1 MKIKINS
8 ITLILAFLL
17 PFFIG
22 AQNFSLSNNSSI
34 IVSGTS
40 SLHDWDVQA
49 ESFTGAIIFDDVNK
63 GMIKD
68 INISVIA
75 ESLKSGK
82 RGMDKNTYKA
92 LKTDTHKSIRYHL
105 VDVVSIEKIDATT
118 FKVQCNGEL
127 TIAGT
132 TKTALIDFLL
142 TTKDNT
148 CSVTGSCS
156 VKMTSFGVEPPKALL
171 GTIKTGDEVTIKF
184 NTSFVQD

>member
-1 MKIKINS
+1 M
-8 ITLILAFLL
+8 
-17 PFFIG
+17 
-22 AQNFSLSNNSSI
+22 
-34 IVSGTS
+34 
-40 SLHDWDVQA
+40 
-49 ESFTGAIIFDDVNK
+49 
-63 GMIKD
+63 
-68 INISVIA
+68 
-75 ESLKSGK
+75 KSGK

-92 LKTDTHKSIRYHL
+92 LKTDTHKSIRYNL

-142 TTKDNT
+142 TTMDNT

>member
-1 MKIKINS
+1 MHNKFKKS
-8 ITLILAFLL
+8 ISAFVFLIPL
-17 PFFIG
+17 FIG

-40 SLHDWDVQA
+40 SLHDWDVKA
-49 ESFTGAIIFDDVNK
+49 ENFNGEIIFEDLNSGV
-63 GMIKD
+63 IKD
-68 INISVIA
+68 ISISVIA

-82 RGMDKNTYKA
+82 KGMDKNTYKA
-92 LKTDTHKSIRYHL
+92 LKTNSHQSITYNL
-105 VDVVSIEKIDATT
+105 VDVITIEKIDDASY
-118 FKVQCNGEL
+118 KVKCEGDL

-132 TKTALIDFLL
+132 TNTAIIDFLL
-142 TTKDNT
+142 IKENNK